1 VSAQLNKDTT
11 MQTSRFPQAPNA
23 ASRGHIVRAVFS
35 HLLEGARVT
44 AGASAQD
51 IAEAR
56 WPTDTATAAILKA
69 SASPATTGDH
79 GGIVATATTDFLTHL
94 STSAASGLMTEA
106 LVLPLGRDQALS
118 VPYDNSAATAAAP
131 WVQENAPIEVQ
142 SAITAALSLSPR
154 KLGLIVVVSRNL
166 AKAPAAEALI
176 GHLLRERASLA
187 FDRALFST
195 DSGNATRV
203 AGLLNG
209 VTALA
214 PSPDASLTGV
224 LAALVGALGNAGGS
238 GRVILAAH
246 PTTAALIEL
255 SHPDLRFPV
264 LATRALV
271 VGHVVAIDPAG
282 LVFGAGGELDIETTA
297 SAMIHMADPGL
308 ELVTDAGVIAD
319 PVRELWQTDAIAVR
333 LLLDVSFAAQPG
345 AVQHVTS
352 VLF

>member
-1 VSAQLNKDTT
+1 MS
-11 MQTSRFPQAPNA
+11 
-23 ASRGHIVRAVFS
+23 
-35 HLLEGARVT
+35 
-44 AGASAQD
+44 GASATD
-51 IAEAR
+51 IAATR

-94 STSAASGLMTEA
+94 SASAASGLMAEA
-106 LVLPLGRDQALS
+106 LVLPMGRDGALS
-118 VPYDNSAATAAAP
+118 MPYDASATTAAAP
-131 WVQENAPIEVQ
+131 WVAENAPIEVQ
-142 SAITAALSLSPR
+142 AAVTAALSLSPR
-154 KLGLIVVVSRNL
+154 KLGFIVAVSRTL
-166 AKAPAAEALI
+166 AKAPAAEALV
-176 GHLLRERASLA
+176 GHLLRERAALA
-187 FDRALFST
+187 FDRALFSA
-195 DSGNATRV
+195 DAGNATRV

-209 VTALA
+209 VTALD
-214 PSPDASLTGV
+214 PGPNRSLTGV

-255 SHPDLRFPV
+255 AHPMLRFPI

-282 LVFGAGGELDIETTA
+282 VAFGAGGELDIERTN

-308 ELVTDAGVIAD
+308 ELVNDAGVRAD
-319 PVRELWQTDAIAVR
+319 PVREIFQTDGIAIR

-345 AVQHVTS
+345 AVQFVES
-352 VLF
+352 VLW